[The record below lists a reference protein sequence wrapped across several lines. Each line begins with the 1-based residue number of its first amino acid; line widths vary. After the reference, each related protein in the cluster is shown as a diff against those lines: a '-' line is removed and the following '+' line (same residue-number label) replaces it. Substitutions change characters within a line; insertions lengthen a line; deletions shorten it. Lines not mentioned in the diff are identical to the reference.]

1 METQEKKRMPKSTK
15 ICIVIIATMLIGAGI
30 GSYFLYDYAYSWGH
44 FDGHQDACDS
54 NYEDGY
60 NKGYSKGRIEGYNE
74 GYNEAKVIAEDLFNN
89 LPKDGAQIP
98 PSTDSAPTGTVF
110 VTQTGDKYHENGCQ
124 YISGKYNLIGYDS
137 ATEALNA
144 GYEPCS
150 VCH

>member
-1 METQEKKRMPKSTK
+1 MPKSTK

-98 PSTDSAPTGTVF
+98 PSTDSAPTAVSYTHLLRVEDLKTIWITIRKPYAKHKERH
-110 VTQTGDKYHENGCQ
+110 VITIPKM
-124 YISGKYNLIGYDS
+124 KM
-137 ATEALNA
+137 
-144 GYEPCS
+144 
-150 VCH
+150 